1 MTRIGVMARLAAAA
15 LLGGALAGP
24 AHALDVLEGLQP
36 SDFRTGGLAVAE
48 GRLLEGAVP
57 LDPTDWIPAPNAE
70 SASAGGTTLTE
81 LGIPTV
87 AAEVARSDDDLGTAL
102 GGVSPSELR
111 LLAAPDLRETLAD
124 ALGGDGD
131 LGSLGDLLGD
141 GDGDLGGVLDQ
152 VLGGGLLEDVPLDEL
167 PVEDLLDVIDG
178 LAPGL
183 LDTPGG
189 GLLGGLR
196 RQ

>member
-1 MTRIGVMARLAAAA
+1 MTRIGVMARLAGAA
-15 LLGGALAGP
+15 LLCGALAGP
-24 AHALDVLEGLQP
+24 ARALDVLEGLQP
-36 SDFRTGGLAVAE
+36 SDFRAGGLGVAE

-70 SASAGGTTLTE
+70 AASAGGTTLTE

-87 AAEVARSDDDLGTAL
+87 AAEVARSDDALGTAL

-131 LGSLGDLLGD
+131 LGSLGDLLGN
-141 GDGDLGGVLDQ
+141 GDGDLGGVLDE

-183 LDTPGG
+183 LETPG
-189 GLLGGLR
+189 GLLGGLGR
-196 RQ
+196 N